1 MLIWIILAIVIVIGL
16 ALLNR
21 EVFYYD
27 GAHLGPRIQAWL
39 YSIWAAKYDFDK
51 RETQA
56 KDAELLIHPL
66 LERLGAGP
74 ADATEIHVLDVATGT
89 GRFPYALLQSPD
101 FTGRVVA
108 LDISPGM
115 LNRAAQKLI
124 PYQERRL
131 LVQYLTLPLPFAD
144 KTFDVVC
151 CVEALELM
159 PDMEGVLAEL
169 ARVVKPGGVLVTS
182 RCTKAWGNKLKLREP
197 EEFASLLRRVGFEQV
212 EDLPWW
218 EWFDRV
224 FARRVKLYTDYTPSG
239 KAG

>member
-1 MLIWIILAIVIVIGL
+1 MLTWIIFAFVLIIAF
-16 ALLNR
+16 ALLHR

-39 YSIWAAKYDFDK
+39 YTIWAAKYDFDK

-66 LERLGAGP
+66 LERLGAGS
-74 ADATEIHVLDVATGT
+74 ARSTDIRVLDVATGT
-89 GRFPYALLQSPD
+89 GRFPYALFQSPE
-101 FTGRVVA
+101 FAGRVVA
-108 LDISPGM
+108 LDISSGM
-115 LNRAAQKLI
+115 LKRAAQKLA
-124 PYQERRL
+124 PYQERRV

-159 PDMEGVLAEL
+159 PDMEGVLGEL

-182 RCTKAWGNKLKLREP
+182 RCTKAWGNKLKLRGP
-197 EEFASLLRRVGFEQV
+197 EEFAGLLQRVGFEQI
-212 EDLPWW
+212 EHSPWW
-218 EWFDRV
+218 DWFDRV
-224 FARRVKLYTDYTPSG
+224 FAKRVHGWHGSH
-239 KAG
+239 

>member
-1 MLIWIILAIVIVIGL
+1 MLTWIILAIIVVVGL
-16 ALLNR
+16 ALLDR

-39 YSIWAAKYDFDK
+39 YTIWAAKYDFDK

-66 LERLGAGP
+66 LERLGSGLGGS
-74 ADATEIHVLDVATGT
+74 TEIYVLDVATGT
-89 GRFPYALLQSPD
+89 GRFPYALLQSPE
-101 FTGRVVA
+101 FAGRVVA

-115 LNRAAQKLI
+115 LSRAAQKLT
-124 PYQERRL
+124 PYQERHL

-182 RCTKAWGNKLKLREP
+182 RCTRAWGNKLKLREP
-197 EEFASLLRRVGFEQV
+197 EEFAGLLQRVGFEQV
-212 EDLPWW
+212 EHFPWW
-218 EWFDRV
+218 DWFDRV
-224 FARRVKLYTDYTPSG
+224 FARRVHGSH
-239 KAG
+239 